1 MHALAWQCDH
11 KADSSLRLGLNKVS
25 NVPDIDLSERRR
37 EADTLA
43 SYPRDTSQ
51 HRVCACV
58 CAHRLSVRHQRHTL
72 SSPVCFGKGIE
83 LEGKGPQ
90 HGAIYS
96 QQLPML
102 GVRAQAWI
110 QWRTARGS
118 GGDVVLVDQQAS
130 YAGYTGCSCY
140 RWWQR

>member
-1 MHALAWQCDH
+1 MCLTSICL
-11 KADSSLRLGLNKVS
+11 KGG
-25 NVPDIDLSERRR
+25 ERR
-37 EADTLA
+37 TLWPA
-43 SYPRDTSQ
+43 TQ
-51 HRVCACV
+51 EIQVNTACVRV

-110 QWRTARGS
+110 QWRIARGS
-118 GGDVVLVDQQAS
+118 GGDIVLVDQQAS

-140 RWWQR
+140 EWWQR